1 MQPETMITAH
11 GVEIK
16 SISDFDKAAKQSP
29 EVKAVDAWHKV
40 YVAQREVVMDS
51 YQLLAQIGKEFL
63 CKALRENEIM
73 GRSKFTLPTWMNC

>member
-1 MQPETMITAH
+1 MITAH

-40 YVAQREVVMDS
+40 YVAQRKVVMD
-51 YQLLAQIGKEFL
+51 YHQLLVQISKEFL
-63 CKALRENEIM
+63 CETLRENEMM
-73 GRSKFTLPTWMNC
+73 GQSKFTLPTWMNC